1 MTEKIITFI
10 RGLRRSVKDFTYSS
24 FLSLFVIALIL
35 LILFKMDQAYTMM
48 VYMLEE
54 DKFSLFLCFIYVN
67 ALALTLSHY
76 PIYTYYSKGFN
87 NSKGVVSWE
96 VKRVTLTFFKKYKLS
111 YPYFIY
117 DIDKK
122 SNYKM
127 SVAANVL
134 RYTLGIFIY
143 AVWVIFIYKS
153 VRPNLLFN
161 DHLGVSLQTVAWII
175 GIFFSF
181 PIIIYAILKYRI
193 AKNIVT
199 DKTALYT
206 KITRYYFLAALLSII
221 LLTYILISDTI
232 FSRYGFILVMLCTYC
247 MMFCY
252 VFFRL
257 VRSNTTDVYDSL
269 DEKNKLRFFIK
280 ILIYFQDPLH
290 YLKVFVRLFMISVV
304 FIIYWNIAALLGY
317 PLGGN
322 VIPILLVYLY
332 AYYWIIANI
341 GKYFFVANSSLTVQK
356 NTDADTRTAL
366 KTDKKYYHTKTYKLA
381 YLGIIVI
388 SIVALY
394 SFFFAEQKTHE
405 IETVANVTDPE
416 IIVSETD
423 FIKAIQQIENDR
435 VFFISS
441 YGGGLKA
448 NAWTINVLQE
458 IQEKTNH
465 KFLNQTIS
473 LSGASGGSLGLAVYT
488 GLYGE
493 YGTNNTLLRQKIDEI
508 SREDYASADLT
519 FTLGLD
525 LYRKVWPLTNGLG
538 LQDRSYY
545 SMIKYQNYIENT
557 PDKNTLSNLAYREYW
572 AKAFKNKESGKG
584 YFPSLIMNT
593 AGVRANR
600 GILWSIKDD
609 NTFSAIFPNADNL
622 ADLYK
627 NKDKTLP
634 YYQAVSMTNRFPGL
648 SPAAKIKGYGHYMDA
663 GVIDNSGLLSNLD
676 VYNYLKARTKDSLF
690 TNKEV
695 VFIDIINSK
704 SLYLDHLLKKF
715 IEDGFDIRTID
726 ESEKDNVVVNLS
738 TALNYNKIPKYLS
751 DLFTNWGRQ
760 SNSKVEAIEGNIKY
774 YPIFLPHKITVADI
788 ESFMSGKYSETE
800 KKQLTKLL
808 VPYNDKIL
816 SKTGTDTVGFFN
828 KWTYYE
834 PTLSRHMGQSSYTY
848 LKSMLDGNEYI
859 NRVIT
864 EVNNSKP
871 KTPK

>member
-1 MTEKIITFI
+1 MTEIVVTFI
-10 RGLRRSVKDFTYSS
+10 RGLRRSIKDFTYSS
-24 FLSLFVIALIL
+24 FLSLIVIGIIL

-87 NSKGVVSWE
+87 KSKGAVSWE
-96 VKRVTLTFFKKYKLS
+96 VKKVSFSFFKRYTLS

-117 DIDKK
+117 SITKK
-122 SNYKM
+122 DYKM
-127 SVAANVL
+127 SLAANIL

-161 DHLGVSLQTVAWII
+161 ESLGVPLTAIAWII

-181 PIIIYAILKYRI
+181 PIIIYGILKYRI
-193 AKNIVT
+193 VKNIITNKT
-199 DKTALYT
+199 DLYT
-206 KITRYYFLAALLSII
+206 KITRYYFLAALLSAL
-221 LLTYILISDTI
+221 LLTYILLSNTI

-257 VRSNTTDVYDSL
+257 VRSNTTDVYDNL
-269 DEKNKLRFFIK
+269 DKKNNLRFFIK

-290 YLKVFVRLFMISVV
+290 YLKVFVLIFMISVIW
-304 FIIYWNIAALLGY
+304 IIYWNIAALLGI

-332 AYYWIIANI
+332 AYYWMIANI
-341 GKYFFVANSSLTVQK
+341 GKYLFVANSSVTVPK
-356 NTDADTRTAL
+356 NTDTTNSTVPVAE
-366 KTDKKYYHTKTYKLA
+366 KKYYQTRTYKLA
-381 YLGIIVI
+381 YLGILAMF
-388 SIVALY
+388 ALAFY

-405 IETVANVTDPE
+405 IETVANITDSE
-416 IIVSETD
+416 SIVSETA
-423 FIKAIQQIENDR
+423 FIEAIQQIDKDR
-435 VFFISS
+435 VFFVSS

-448 NAWTINVLQE
+448 NAWTINVLQK
-458 IQEKTNH
+458 IQEETNH
-465 KFLNQTIS
+465 NFLNQTIS

-488 GLYGE
+488 GLYAE
-493 YGTNNTLLRQKIDEI
+493 YGTNDKVLREKIDAI

-525 LYRKVWPLTNGLG
+525 LYRKIWPLTNGVG

-557 PDKNTLSNLAYREYW
+557 PDKNTLSNLAYRAYW
-572 AKAFKNKESGKG
+572 AKAFKNKKSGKG

-600 GILWSIKDD
+600 GILWSIKDN
-609 NTFSAIFPNADNL
+609 NTFDAIFPNADNL

-663 GVIDNSGLLSNLD
+663 GVIDNSGLLGNLD
-676 VYNYLKARTKDSLF
+676 VYNYLKSRVKDSLF
-690 TNKEV
+690 TNKKV

-704 SLYLDHLLKKF
+704 DLYLDHLLQKF
-715 IEDGFDIRTID
+715 IEDNFDIRTID

-760 SNSKVEAIEGNIKY
+760 SDSKVETIEGNIKY
-774 YPIFLPHKITVADI
+774 YPVFLPHKITVDDV
-788 ESFMSGKYSETE
+788 ESFMAGSYSDTE
-800 KKQLTKLL
+800 KKLL
-808 VPYNDKIL
+808 ANLLIPYNDKIL
-816 SKTGTDTVGFFN
+816 SETDTDKVGFFE

-834 PTLSRHMGQSSYTY
+834 PTLSRHMGKSSYCY
-848 LKSMLDGNEYI
+848 LQSMLDNNEYI
-859 NRVIT
+859 ENVIN

-871 KTPK
+871 TMPK